1 MTTDKPRKNEEVTVN
16 KDFISIADLTR
27 DEIFEI
33 FDLTRELKDKTR
45 RRKEHHLLK
54 GYTLAM
60 IFAKPS
66 ARTRV
71 SFETGIYQ
79 LGGYALYLAPA
90 DIGIG
95 TREAVKDVARV
106 ISRYNDLIMARLFAH
121 SDMEELAR
129 YASVPVINGLTDYNH
144 PCQIMADAFTIL
156 EHKGSLD
163 NLKIVYV
170 GDGNNIAHSWINFA
184 SRVPIH
190 LTICTPRHYEPDAA
204 TLQNARKAGI
214 STIEILSDPVQAVK
228 DADIIYTD
236 VWASMG
242 QEEEAEKRRKIFKPY
257 QVNSELLKHA
267 KSDVN
272 VMHCL
277 PAHRGDEITD
287 EVIDGPHSIVFDEA
301 ENRMHVQKAIMVK
314 LAQIHQGISG

>member
-1 MTTDKPRKNEEVTVN
+1 MEENVK
-16 KDFISIADLTR
+16 KDFLSIADLTR
-27 DEIFEI
+27 EEIYDIFE
-33 FDLTRELKDKTR
+33 LTRDLKKKTKNR
-45 RRKEHHLLK
+45 QEHHLLK

-66 ARTRV
+66 ARTRI

-79 LGGYALYLAPA
+79 LGGSALYLAPG

-95 TREAVKDVARV
+95 SREAVKDIAQV

-121 SDMEELAR
+121 QDIEELAE

-144 PCQIMADAFTIL
+144 PCQIMADAYTIL
-156 EHKGSLD
+156 EHFD
-163 NLKIVYV
+163 RIENLKVTYI
-170 GDGNNIAHSWINFA
+170 GDGNNVANSWINFA
-184 SRVPIH
+184 SKIPLH
-190 LTICTPRHYEPDAA
+190 LVICTPRNYEPDAE
-204 TLQNARKAGI
+204 TYKNARNAGL
-214 STIEILSDPVQAVK
+214 SQIEILSDPKLAVK
-228 DADIIYTD
+228 DSDVLYTD

-242 QEEEAEKRRKIFKPY
+242 QEAEADKRKQIFRPY
-257 QVNSELLKHA
+257 QLNSDLLGLA
-267 KSDVN
+267 KSDAK

-287 EVIDGPHSIVFDEA
+287 EVIDGPQSIVFDEA

-314 LAQIHQGISG
+314 LAQNR

>member
-1 MTTDKPRKNEEVTVN
+1 MK
-16 KDFISIADLTR
+16 KDFLSIADLTR
-27 DEIFEI
+27 DEIFDI
-33 FDLTRELKDKTR
+33 FDLSRELKEKTR
-45 RRKEHHLLK
+45 KREAHHLLP

-66 ARTRV
+66 ARTRI

-79 LGGYALYLAPA
+79 LGGYALYLAPT

-95 TREAVKDVARV
+95 KREAVKDIGRV
-106 ISRYNDLIMARLFAH
+106 ISRYNDLIMARLFDHAH
-121 SDMEELAR
+121 IEELAE
-129 YASVPVINGLTDYNH
+129 YSSVPVINGLTDYNH

-156 EHKGSLD
+156 EHLGILE
-163 NLKIVYV
+163 NIKITYI
-170 GDGNNIAHSWINFA
+170 GDGNNIANSWINFA

-190 LTICTPRHYEPDAA
+190 LVICTPRNYEPDAV
-204 TLQNARKAGI
+204 TLKNAQAAGL
-214 STIEILSDPVQAVK
+214 SKIEVLSDPITAVK
-228 DADIIYTD
+228 DADVVYTD

-242 QEEEAEKRRKIFKPY
+242 QEAEAEERRRIFQPY
-257 QVNSELLKHA
+257 QLNSELLKHA
-267 KSDVN
+267 SPDVK

-287 EVIDGPHSIVFDEA
+287 EVIDGPHSIVFEEA

-314 LAQIHQGISG
+314 LIRNQQ